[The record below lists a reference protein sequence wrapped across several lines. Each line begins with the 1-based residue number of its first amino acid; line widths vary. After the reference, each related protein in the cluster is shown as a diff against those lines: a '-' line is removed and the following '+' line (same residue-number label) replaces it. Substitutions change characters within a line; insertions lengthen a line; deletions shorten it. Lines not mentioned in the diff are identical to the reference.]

1 MVIFVFS
8 HFPCRFVG
16 TITEVNRVLSRIFA
30 SQINFVPHPPFF
42 LLPSPLTSFVPQS
55 LFCVY
60 FSILAY
66 DYISASPYGETL
78 GLKPSALHQTFIK
91 PYFSPKVMFGLAPSV
106 FFNNIS
112 LSVAIIFSFGLR
124 VQGFLV
130 LLVSV
135 LWVMCYGK
143 AAAVQGNVQLL
154 HDAVAPFAEKVGHR
168 KYFLCSCN
176 CLF

>member
-1 MVIFVFS
+1 
-8 HFPCRFVG
+8 
-16 TITEVNRVLSRIFA
+16 
-30 SQINFVPHPPFF
+30 
-42 LLPSPLTSFVPQS
+42 
-55 LFCVY
+55 VY
-60 FSILAY
+60 FSIVAY

-91 PYFSPKVMFGLAPSV
+91 PYFSPKVIFGLAPSV

-112 LSVAIIFSFGLR
+112 LSVAFIFSFGLR

>member
-1 MVIFVFS
+1 M
-8 HFPCRFVG
+8 
-16 TITEVNRVLSRIFA
+16 
-30 SQINFVPHPPFF
+30 
-42 LLPSPLTSFVPQS
+42 PSPLTSFVPQS